1 VVDHV
6 ANLQNQEKNKNEGGR
21 EKRKNEGR
29 REKRKNEVKGM
40 RRGQGQKRP
49 LRGIQTPN
57 PRKAWTLD
65 RKISKTFSCPS
76 PRLCLLRKD
85 IGEGVL
91 AAFQN
96 DEYRACGGREADVHV
111 MVRPLKLD
119 EASS

>member
-1 VVDHV
+1 M
-6 ANLQNQEKNKNEGGR
+6 ANLQNQDKN
-21 EKRKNEGR
+21 KNEGR

-49 LRGIQTPN
+49 LRGIQTLN
-57 PRKAWTLD
+57 PKKAQTLD
-65 RKISKTFSCPS
+65 RKISFSKTFSCPS

-85 IGEGVL
+85 IGEGEL